1 MRKNFY
7 LKLALGNIRKNG
19 KFYLPFLLTCIAAA
33 AMFFNMCSIYTNETL
48 TSRQDAQMILGLG
61 VIVIALFS
69 AIFLFYTNSFLIKR
83 RKKELALYNI
93 FGMEKRHI
101 GRMLVWEKVVT
112 AVISIGG
119 GLLTGILFD
128 RLMFLILLKTLHLE
142 QVKYHLSSRPVLM
155 TLALFTVIFLLILIT
170 DIARIQRSR
179 PAELL
184 QGASAGEREPKSRKI
199 LAVAG
204 AVSLAAGY
212 GLALGSKGIYAF
224 LMFFVAV
231 IFVIIGTYCLFTAGS
246 VAILKGVKK
255 RENYYYKPNHFIS
268 VSGMIYRMKQNAVG
282 LANICVLSTVVLVML
297 SSTVS
302 LYVGVSDIVKQNYP
316 YDISGAYPE
325 GGQVEAAEEMNRIAS
340 EMNLEIENYSSY
352 ETLSVTFVK
361 DGTAFE
367 RSDLDNASMNNVAVL
382 IFMDSHSYLNLTGQK
397 TDLAQDEVL
406 VWNSSSVKKKSRL
419 EAGDILDILGTKLR
433 VKDTADES
441 PMPGR
446 TSYPVDDV
454 YYIVLSDESMMER
467 IDRLQ
472 RDLYEEHY
480 SVVNRIFQFD
490 LSGTDDQEKAFYNE
504 VSANISQARKA
515 AGEGGGNSADMSRY
529 DYPATTVSSR
539 ADSVN
544 WVYGLYGSF
553 LFIGLFLG
561 LLFIFATVLII
572 YYKQIIEGYEDKER
586 FEIMKKVGLSN
597 TEIRSAVKSQILTMF
612 FLPLA
617 AAVIHTVFAFPM
629 VKIILGMMGLSDVSV
644 FIVCTA
650 AVVCVFAVC
659 YAAVYA
665 LTAKAYYKIVS

>member
-7 LKLALGNIRKNG
+7 LRLALGNIRKNG

-419 EAGDILDILGTKLR
+419 EAGGHSR
-433 VKDTADES
+433 
-441 PMPGR
+441 
-446 TSYPVDDV
+446 
-454 YYIVLSDESMMER
+454 
-467 IDRLQ
+467 
-472 RDLYEEHY
+472 Y
-480 SVVNRIFQFD
+480 SRN
-490 LSGTDDQEKAFYNE
+490 
-504 VSANISQARKA
+504 KA
-515 AGEGGGNSADMSRY
+515 AGERHRRRISDAGQN
-529 DYPATTVSSR
+529 
-539 ADSVN
+539 
-544 WVYGLYGSF
+544 
-553 LFIGLFLG
+553 
-561 LLFIFATVLII
+561 VLSC
-572 YYKQIIEGYEDKER
+572 G
-586 FEIMKKVGLSN
+586 
-597 TEIRSAVKSQILTMF
+597 
-612 FLPLA
+612 
-617 AAVIHTVFAFPM
+617 
-629 VKIILGMMGLSDVSV
+629 
-644 FIVCTA
+644 
-650 AVVCVFAVC
+650 
-659 YAAVYA
+659 
-665 LTAKAYYKIVS
+665 